1 MIIDTI
7 NQALEELDKA
17 MNIEEEEF
25 KIYIDAK
32 KIILEVPY
40 LTSMRLKALEIALG
54 KQVSILPKQDMIQL
68 IVYRSN

>member
-7 NQALEELDKA
+7 NQALKELDKA

-25 KIYIDAK
+25 KIHIDAK

-40 LTSMRLKALEIALG
+40 LTSMRLKALEMALG
-54 KQVSILPKQDMIQL
+54 EQVSILPRQNMIQL